1 MKIKFLTFVFA
12 LTMTVVSAQKSA
24 EKMAQGVT
32 NEMKQVLSLT
42 DEQADA
48 LYTIHLDK
56 VQKIQAVSK
65 DASLDAP
72 AKKEAKRTIYVAAK
86 DKFLTVFDK
95 QTLKKWFA
103 YQKEKQN
110 KR

>member
-1 MKIKFLTFVFA
+1 MRTKFLTLVFFFTLA
-12 LTMTVVSAQKSA
+12 IVSAQKSA
-24 EKMAQGVT
+24 EQMAQGVT

-48 LYTIHLDK
+48 LYVIHLDK
-56 VQKIQAVSK
+56 VQKLQAVNK
-65 DASLDAP
+65 DAEMDAP
-72 AKKEAKRTIYVAAK
+72 AKKDAKRSIYLAAR

-95 QTLKKWFA
+95 QTMKKWYA
-103 YQKEKQN
+103 YQKEKQS